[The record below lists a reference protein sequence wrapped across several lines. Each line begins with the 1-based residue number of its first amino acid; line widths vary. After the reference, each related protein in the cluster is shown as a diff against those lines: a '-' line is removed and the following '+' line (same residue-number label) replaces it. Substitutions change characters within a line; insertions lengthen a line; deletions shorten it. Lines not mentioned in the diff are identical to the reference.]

1 MTGKARELV
10 KAFTDKASEIS
21 EKLKLENPEL
31 VDKNVREISEQA
43 AKLNERLKAEGA
55 VVSEKAL
62 GFLKVIAD
70 NAVST
75 AGQLKTQIEAAIAPK
90 TT

>member
-1 MTGKARELV
+1 MTGKAGELV
-10 KAFTDKASEIS
+10 KSFTDKVSEIS
-21 EKLKLENPEL
+21 EKLKLEKPEL
-31 VDKNVREISEQA
+31 VDKNVREISDEV

-75 AGQLKTQIEAAIAPK
+75 AGQLKTQIESAIAPK